1 MEMNSH
7 IRDTASQHSED
18 TPQVNK
24 CMDLT
29 QEVPNRSENAGKK
42 RDHKRTELSKHAFYE
57 SHIDNAAQS
66 TIIKED
72 YAMKVANVAK
82 AADNASVHTDV
93 FPANYQHPVEQTISA
108 EEVFEMMAE
117 KEISPTKFTSLINN
131 HEQMKAGIVARGG
144 GRVVKSC
151 STELTDKC
159 LLQLGTFKSGNDVC
173 VETSSISINS
183 QYPDGMMQGSD
194 AADEWN
200 IGITRSKEQIGS
212 ELLSLENPK
221 LEAENEQKSIELL
234 AFTNDKCVNGST
246 CTKAPEISIQRFSV
260 ESNSEK
266 LLGDEIEHRKSPS
279 FDFGVSYDAK
289 SEESD
294 QTPLLYPEKTLT
306 RSLSLDSRAKFSNLL
321 EYEAVAVEEKTIRME
336 KNDYQVSKVP
346 TLGLLKTGEN
356 DESSSEMDSKTSPKG
371 SGRRQLK
378 PSFFSIAP
386 HQHQF
391 IK

>member
-18 TPQVNK
+18 TLQVNK

-93 FPANYQHPVEQTISA
+93 FPAKYQHPVEQTISSA
-108 EEVFEMMAE
+108 EEVFEMVAE

-131 HEQMKAGIVARGG
+131 HEQMKADTNKKFIIRLPRKV
-144 GRVVKSC
+144 
-151 STELTDKC
+151 L
-159 LLQLGTFKSGNDVC
+159 
-173 VETSSISINS
+173 
-183 QYPDGMMQGSD
+183 
-194 AADEWN
+194 
-200 IGITRSKEQIGS
+200 
-212 ELLSLENPK
+212 K
-221 LEAENEQKSIELL
+221 LNNESRIW
-234 AFTNDKCVNGST
+234 
-246 CTKAPEISIQRFSV
+246 R
-260 ESNSEK
+260 K
-266 LLGDEIEHRKSPS
+266 LI
-279 FDFGVSYDAK
+279 
-289 SEESD
+289 
-294 QTPLLYPEKTLT
+294 
-306 RSLSLDSRAKFSNLL
+306 L

>member
-1 MEMNSH
+1 MSVGNAFGGSGEADETMEMNSH

-29 QEVPNRSENAGKK
+29 QEVPNRSKNAGKK

-93 FPANYQHPVEQTISA
+93 FPAKYQHPVEQTISA
-108 EEVFEMMAE
+108 EEVFEMVAE

-159 LLQLGTFKSGNDVC
+159 ILQLGTFKSGNDVC
-173 VETSSISINS
+173 V
-183 QYPDGMMQGSD
+183 
-194 AADEWN
+194 
-200 IGITRSKEQIGS
+200 
-212 ELLSLENPK
+212 
-221 LEAENEQKSIELL
+221 
-234 AFTNDKCVNGST
+234 
-246 CTKAPEISIQRFSV
+246 
-260 ESNSEK
+260 
-266 LLGDEIEHRKSPS
+266 
-279 FDFGVSYDAK
+279 
-289 SEESD
+289 
-294 QTPLLYPEKTLT
+294 
-306 RSLSLDSRAKFSNLL
+306 
-321 EYEAVAVEEKTIRME
+321 
-336 KNDYQVSKVP
+336 
-346 TLGLLKTGEN
+346 
-356 DESSSEMDSKTSPKG
+356 
-371 SGRRQLK
+371 
-378 PSFFSIAP
+378 
-386 HQHQF
+386 
-391 IK
+391 